1 MDKQVVISIKTIL
14 FTFLMALVGYV
25 FYRLSSLFGL
35 LFVALLIVISIEP
48 LILYLMKKRLL
59 GALISRNLSVVLSYL
74 LVVIVLLGILTI
86 GIPPVISQFKKM
98 IFIFVDFLNSLNI
111 NGGFDKYVS
120 EAVAQ
125 ISGVSG
131 GVITT
136 TLSIF
141 ENIATLFSLLVI
153 SIYISLDW
161 LNIKKRLF
169 SLFPRKVQED
179 AQDTI
184 SEIETNIGEWIKG
197 QLFLMLVIGV
207 VSFLGLFVLGVD
219 YAIALGLISGL
230 LEFVPMIG
238 PLISAVLA
246 GVIGFSMSPVK
257 GFGVIILFTLIQ
269 QLENNLLV
277 PKIMQKVSGFSPLI
291 ILFALLI
298 GSEFFGVVGALVA
311 VPLTMIG
318 SILVKKA
325 LAINTRR

>member
-1 MDKQVVISIKTIL
+1 MDKQVIISVKTIL
-14 FTFLMALVGYV
+14 FTVLIALAGYV
-25 FYRLSSLFGL
+25 FYRLSSVVGL
-35 LFVALLIVISIEP
+35 LFVSLLIVISIEP
-48 LILYLMKKRLL
+48 LILYLMQRRFM
-59 GALISRNLSVVLSYL
+59 GSLISRNLAVVLSYL
-74 LVVIVLLGILTI
+74 FVVIVFIGILTV
-86 GIPPVISQFKKM
+86 GLPPVLSQFKKM
-98 IFIFVDFLNSLNI
+98 VFILVDFLNSLNI

-120 EAVAQ
+120 DAVAQ

-161 LNIKKRLF
+161 LNIKDRSF
-169 SLFPRKVQED
+169 SLFPRKSRDMAED
-179 AQDTI
+179 TVA
-184 SEIETNIGEWIKG
+184 EIETNIGEWIKG
-197 QLFLMLVIGV
+197 QLMLMLIVGA

-219 YAIALGLISGL
+219 YAIALGLIAGL

-238 PLISAVLA
+238 PLLSAVLA

-269 QLENNLLV
+269 QLENNFLV

-311 VPLTMIG
+311 VPLTMIL
-318 SILVKKA
+318 SIILKRV
-325 LAINTRR
+325 LAINNHR